1 MHRPPSLS
9 ELPAYP
15 ITALLCVGAALV
27 SVASMGKPELVANL
41 AMDGDPIREP
51 WRFVSCILPHGSPMH
66 LIFNLY
72 WVWSLGSALERI
84 VGPGR
89 YLGFV
94 VLTAVVSSG
103 AEWLLASGGIG
114 LSGVVYGV
122 FGLLWTMRN
131 KPRYVGLVDRTTYK
145 LFMIWLVLCVVLTYT
160 GLMGIANF
168 AHGFGLLVGV
178 MVGRAMKARGTLRA
192 AWAGGVAALAVLIL
206 GLGATVR
213 DRVNLVNF
221 GIADTW
227 TVLEF
232 AIKAID
238 EGRTQDA
245 IRHMERLV
253 AREPDMAQWW
263 AVLASQYLAAG
274 RENDAGRAVR
284 RALEIDPTDE
294 AARALMEEM
303 EGREPAGEPAPAP
316 APGPVEPDPA
326 AQEPAPPAVA
336 EPGP

>member
-27 SVASMGKPELVANL
+27 SIASMGKPELVATL

-84 VGPGR
+84 IGPGR

-103 AEWLLASGGIG
+103 ADWLLASGGIG

-131 KPRYVGLVDRTTYK
+131 KPRYVGLVDRVTYK

-160 GLMGIANF
+160 GIMAIGNF

-178 MVGRAMKARGTLRA
+178 MVGRSMKARGTVWGVRGL
-192 AWAGGVAALAVLIL
+192 WAGGVAALALTIL
-206 GLGATVR
+206 GMGATVR
-213 DRVNLVNF
+213 ERVNLVNF
-221 GIADTW
+221 GVADTW
-227 TVLEF
+227 TVGEF
-232 AIKAID
+232 AVRAIL

-245 IRHMERLV
+245 IRHLERLV
-253 AREPDMAQWW
+253 ERRPEDVMWW
-263 AVLASQYLAAG
+263 TQLASQYHAAG

-284 RALEIDPTDE
+284 RALEIDPTYE

-303 EGREPAGEPAPAP
+303 EAREPAPEPAPGSVEPEPASQQPAPP
-316 APGPVEPDPA
+316 APGP
-326 AQEPAPPAVA
+326 
-336 EPGP
+336 G

>member
-84 VGPGR
+84 IGPGR

-94 VLTAVVSSG
+94 VLTAVVSSA

-131 KPRYVGLVDRTTYK
+131 KPRYVGLVDRVTYK

-160 GLMGIANF
+160 GLMAIGNF

-178 MVGRAMKARGTLRA
+178 MVGRAMKARGATRA
-192 AWAGGVAALAVLIL
+192 AWTGGVAALAVLIL

-221 GIADTW
+221 GIADTR
-227 TVLEF
+227 TVEEAAER
-232 AIKAID
+232 AIL

-245 IRHMERLV
+245 IRHLERLV
-253 AREPDMAQWW
+253 ERRPEDVMWW
-263 AVLASQYLAAG
+263 TQLASQYLAAG

-284 RALEIDPTDE
+284 RALEIDPTDK
-294 AARALMEEM
+294 AARALLEEM
-303 EGREPAGEPAPAP
+303 EAREPAGPEPAAPEPPAQ
-316 APGPVEPDPA
+316 DPA
-326 AQEPAPPAVA
+326 AQEPAPG
-336 EPGP
+336 PG